1 MTSEITV
8 IRGGGIGDF
17 VLTLPAIQHLRLRF
31 PGLTLRL
38 VGNPVVASLARP
50 EFVVDHNSAA
60 LLGLYHDSGGNEQAL
75 ESIFGASVFIL
86 AYTTEATEPFARRL
100 KAITS
105 GEVIAHDPRP
115 VEAGGHMIE
124 QLCAPLE
131 RNLNSSYILSTPQ
144 IDLSHANLTYWQ
156 KLAADYKP
164 APILVV
170 HPGSGGERKCW
181 PAECFADLIEQ
192 AASIGLQVVVILGPA
207 EEKLRP
213 FLESVVSKTV
223 DIASPPDI
231 LQLAGV
237 LHKADLYLG
246 NDSGPSHIA
255 AALGTPSVVL
265 FGPTDPAFWGPR
277 GRTVE
282 ILRSTDGKLTS
293 LKVSSVLA
301 ALKRM
306 LPR

>member
-38 VGNPVVASLARP
+38 VGNPAVASLARP

-115 VEAGGHMIE
+115 VEAGGPRRS
-124 QLCAPLE
+124 LPAAPDALAHE
-131 RNLNSSYILSTPQ
+131 R
-144 IDLSHANLTYWQ
+144 
-156 KLAADYKP
+156 
-164 APILVV
+164 
-170 HPGSGGERKCW
+170 GSCW
-181 PAECFADLIEQ
+181 
-192 AASIGLQVVVILGPA
+192 
-207 EEKLRP
+207 
-213 FLESVVSKTV
+213 
-223 DIASPPDI
+223 
-231 LQLAGV
+231 
-237 LHKADLYLG
+237 LHDHRG
-246 NDSGPSHIA
+246 HRD
-255 AALGTPSVVL
+255 AL
-265 FGPTDPAFWGPR
+265 
-277 GRTVE
+277 
-282 ILRSTDGKLTS
+282 
-293 LKVSSVLA
+293 
-301 ALKRM
+301 
-306 LPR
+306 